1 MAISVILA
9 DDHIMFRQ
17 GLTPLLEAGHGLEL
31 LAQATNGREAWKLI
45 EALRPD
51 VAIVDISMP
60 ELTGI
65 EVARKTVNA
74 GIRTRVVVLTMHE
87 DPSAALQ
94 AQEVGAAGYVLKDN
108 TFEELVIAVRTVAAG
123 GTFVTSSI
131 QAKLRES
138 QRHGRAAALLSQRER
153 EVIKLIAL
161 GHSSKEIGRLMG
173 ISPRTVDTYRNR
185 LMDKLGL
192 NTRASVVRYAVRT
205 GMVS

>member
-31 LAQATNGREAWKLI
+31 LAQATNGREAWELI

-65 EVARKTVNA
+65 EVARKSVNA

-123 GTFVTSSI
+123 GTFVTPSI
-131 QAKLRES
+131 QAKLREL
-138 QRHGRAAALLSQRER
+138 QRHGRATTLLSQRER

-161 GHSSKEIGRLMG
+161 GHSSKEIGRLIG
-173 ISPRTVDTYRNR
+173 ISARTVDTYRNR

-192 NTRASVVRYAVRT
+192 NTRADVVRYAVRT

>member
-9 DDHIMFRQ
+9 DDHVMFRQ
-17 GLTPLLEAGHGLEL
+17 GLAPLLEAENGLEL
-31 LAQATNGREAWKLI
+31 LAQATNGREVWELI
-45 EALRPD
+45 GALRPD

-94 AQEVGAAGYVLKDN
+94 AHEVGAAGYVLKDN

-123 GTFVTSSI
+123 DTFVTPSI
-131 QAKLRES
+131 QAKLREL
-138 QRHGRAAALLSQRER
+138 QQHGRAATLLSQRER

-161 GHSSKEIGRLMG
+161 GHSSKEIGRLMS

-192 NTRASVVRYAVRT
+192 NTLADVVRYAIRT

>member
-1 MAISVILA
+1 MTIKVILA
-9 DDHIMFRQ
+9 DDHAMFRQ
-17 GLTPLLEAGHGLEL
+17 GLTPLLEVGHELEL
-31 LAQATNGREAWKLI
+31 LAQAANGRDAWELI

-51 VAIVDISMP
+51 VAIVDVSMP

-74 GIRTRVVVLTMHE
+74 GFRTRVVMLTMHE
-87 DPSAALQ
+87 DPFAALQ
-94 AQEVGAAGYVLKDN
+94 AQEAGAAGYVLKDN
-108 TFEELVIAVRTVAAG
+108 TFEELLIAVRTVAAG
-123 GTFVTSSI
+123 GTFVTPSI
-131 QAKLRES
+131 QAKLMEL
-138 QRHGRAAALLSQRER
+138 QRHGAALLSRRER

-173 ISPRTVDTYRNR
+173 ISPRTVDTYRSR

-192 NTRASVVRYAVRT
+192 HTLADVVRYAVRT

>member
-1 MAISVILA
+1 LAISVILA
-9 DDHIMFRQ
+9 DDHVMFRQ

-74 GIRTRVVVLTMHE
+74 GIGTRVVVLTMHE

-123 GTFVTSSI
+123 GTFVTASI
-131 QAKLRES
+131 QAKLQEL

-161 GHSSKEIGRLMG
+161 GNSSKEIGRLMG
-173 ISPRTVDTYRNR
+173 ISPRTVDTYRSR

-192 NTRASVVRYAVRT
+192 NTLADVVRYAVRT